1 MPQDNATS
9 TARASSRPERAVDGS
24 ETMIVLRRTLQ
35 LLCQQVGPWRSAL
48 LSTLAFAALGC
59 SPDESVPPAAGE
71 GQVQAVVGMEYQAQ
85 YSAELLYAQ
94 SCAHCHEGQVSRAP
108 HRSMIQIMSPESILR
123 AMTNGAMQ
131 QEATGLS
138 EAGQRSLAVYL
149 SGREFGQSAS
159 AELPTCE
166 DELEGAFDVHRPSFA
181 SGWGFDPGNSRHI
194 PRDVAGLDGDDLA
207 DLELIWA
214 LALPDALRVRSAPAA
229 AAGRLWLGS
238 HDGTLFSLDQATGCV
253 HWRFMAGTEVRT
265 GIVIEPWEAG
275 DPDADPRLYFGD
287 FLGNVYAVSARRGE
301 LLWRL
306 RADPHPNAT
315 ITGTP
320 SLHDGTLYVPVSS
333 LEVGVA
339 GEPDYAC
346 CTFRGSVMAIDA
358 GQGEVLW
365 QSYTLPEPAIQVGT
379 TAVGT
384 PILAPSGAPVWNSPA
399 IDAARGQLYFGTGQ
413 NYSSP
418 ASGSSDAIFA
428 LDLKTGDVRWV
439 YQATEGDAWNIACE
453 LEDDSNCPEERGPD
467 LDFGAAII
475 LAQTRDGRDLVIGG
489 QKSGA
494 VHALDPATGELIW
507 KRQVGRGGIQGGVHL
522 GMARVGDALLVPI
535 NDMPY
540 GRTVFEGEKRP
551 GLYAL
556 DLGSGESLWSAPAPQ
571 DVCQGREFCNPG
583 TSQAITATDDFVVA
597 GALDGIVRIHDL
609 GTGAVLWRFDTTEP
623 VTTVSGETTRGG
635 SMSGAAGALLID
647 GRMFVSSGYGLHEH
661 MPGNAFLAFGIR
673 ERLRDHETQPSAKI
687 R

>member
-1 MPQDNATS
+1 MPTS
-9 TARASSRPERAVDGS
+9 DE
-24 ETMIVLRRTLQ
+24 RRTQADAQ
-35 LLCQQVGPWRSAL
+35 LEQRQ
-48 LSTLAFAALGC
+48 
-59 SPDESVPPAAGE
+59 PANVE
-71 GQVQAVVGMEYQAQ
+71 R
-85 YSAELLYAQ
+85 LYLNA
-94 SCAHCHEGQVSRAP
+94 CAHCHEGQVMRAP

-123 AMTNGAMQ
+123 AMTSGAMQ
-131 QEATGLS
+131 QEASALS
-138 EAGQRSLAVYL
+138 DSELRAVAVYL
-149 SGREFGQSAS
+149 ADRDFGQSAT
-159 AELPTCE
+159 AALPTCD
-166 DELEGAFDVHRPSFA
+166 DERLHAFDVHRPSFA

-194 PRDVAGLDGDDLA
+194 PRDVAGLGRGDLA
-207 DLELIWA
+207 DLELLWA

-229 AAGRLWLGS
+229 AAGRLWMGS
-238 HDGTLFSLDQATGCV
+238 HDGTVFSLDQATGCV
-253 HWRFMAGTEVRT
+253 HWRFVAGTEVRT

-320 SLHDGTLYVPVSS
+320 SLHEGTLYVPVSS

-346 CTFRGSVMAIDA
+346 CTFRGSVMAIDVD
-358 GQGEVLW
+358 QGEVLW
-365 QSYTLPEPAIQVGT
+365 QTHTLPEPASQVGT

-418 ASGSSDAIFA
+418 ASGESDAIFA
-428 LDLKTGDVRWV
+428 LDLETGDVRWV
-439 YQATEGDAWNIACE
+439 YQATAGDAWNIACE

-494 VHALDPATGELIW
+494 VHALDPASGELIW

-522 GMARVGDALLVPI
+522 GMARVGDVLLVPI

-556 DLGSGESLWSAPAPQ
+556 DLGSGEPMWSAPAPQ

-583 TSQAITATDDFVVA
+583 TSQAITASDDFVVA
-597 GALDGIVRIHDL
+597 GALDGVVRIHDL
-609 GTGAVLWRFDTTEP
+609 TTGAVLWQFDTTRP
-623 VTTVSGETTRGG
+623 VMTVSGEETRGG

-673 ERLRDHETQPSAKI
+673 ARQRDHETEASATIK
-687 R
+687 